1 MANRNTSAYEFAFLT
16 SAFVIRSGV
25 AERRANAPRRA
36 GCCVAPSTP
45 STDSLQGH
53 KDRSTAFAT
62 STSHIINV
70 IIITSLITCSNGV
83 RSSANAN
90 RTKEPRDAL
99 LISLMLAPQR
109 LATSFAVFI
118 ELKIIICMKICCLG
132 SRIVPHTYTPARE
145 TAKRRKMRGKQPT
158 SEWGEKMCAKKILNY
173 LSE

>member
-1 MANRNTSAYEFAFLT
+1 MANRNSSAYE
-16 SAFVIRSGV
+16 SAFIRSGV

-36 GCCVAPSTP
+36 GRCAAPSTP
-45 STDSLQGH
+45 STGSLRGH

-83 RSSANAN
+83 RSSANSR
-90 RTKEPRDAL
+90 RTKEPRDAS

-109 LATSFAVFI
+109 LATSFAVFV

-132 SRIVPHTYTPARE
+132 SRIVSHTCARARE
-145 TAKRRKMRGKQPT
+145 TAERRKMRGKRPR
-158 SEWGEKMCAKKILNY
+158 SEWGEKMLRRRY
-173 LSE
+173 